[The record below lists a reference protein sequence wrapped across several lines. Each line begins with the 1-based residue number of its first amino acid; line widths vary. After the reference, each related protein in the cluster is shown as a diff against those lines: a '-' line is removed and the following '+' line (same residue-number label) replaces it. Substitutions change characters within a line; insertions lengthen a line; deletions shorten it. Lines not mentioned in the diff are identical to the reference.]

1 MRLGEPGSI
10 LLGMSFPSDSGPS
23 VVPSASASRT
33 SPDAKSRPVCLIT
46 GSATGIGAACAR
58 AFARQGWDVGVTYL
72 DADTRTSAQA
82 VAVECLAYGARAVLV
97 ELDVTSDESCLA
109 AVASITQRFGQ
120 LDALVNCAG
129 TTRFIP
135 HAELDALP
143 ESEFMRTY
151 DVNLVGTFR
160 MIRASRDAL
169 TASGRGAVVNFSS
182 IAGTAGLGSSVAYA
196 ASKGAVN
203 TLTLSLARALAPHIR
218 VNAIAPAYVSGGL
231 PSRVLDG
238 ERLAAVE
245 QHYIETQAL
254 KRLLNTDEVAALAFF
269 LAASAPG
276 ITGEVIRMD
285 NGLHLYA

>member
-1 MRLGEPGSI
+1 MN
-10 LLGMSFPSDSGPS
+10 
-23 VVPSASASRT
+23 
-33 SPDAKSRPVCLIT
+33 SPSRPVALIT

-58 AFARQGWDVGVTYL
+58 FFARNGWDVGVTWL
-72 DADTRTSAQA
+72 DAETRSAAEA
-82 VAVECLAYGARAVLV
+82 VAAECTALGARAELV
-97 ELDVTSDESCLA
+97 ELNVTSDAGCVA
-109 AVASITQRFGQ
+109 AVNTIAAQ
-120 LDALVNCAG
+120 LGRIDALVNCAG

-143 ESEFMRTY
+143 ESEFLRTY

-160 MIRASRDAL
+160 MIRAARAAL
-169 TASGRGAVVNFSS
+169 TKSGRGAVVNISS

-238 ERLAAVE
+238 DKLAAVE
-245 QHYIETQAL
+245 QHYLETQAL
-254 KRLLNTDEVAALAFF
+254 PRLLGVDEVAALAFF

-276 ITGEVIRMD
+276 ITGEIIRMD

>member
-1 MRLGEPGSI
+1 MN
-10 LLGMSFPSDSGPS
+10 
-23 VVPSASASRT
+23 
-33 SPDAKSRPVCLIT
+33 SPSRPVALIT

-58 AFARQGWDVGVTYL
+58 FFARNGWDVGVTWL
-72 DADTRTSAQA
+72 DAETRSAAEA
-82 VAVECLAYGARAVLV
+82 VAAECTALGARAELV
-97 ELDVTSDESCLA
+97 ELNVTSDAGCVA
-109 AVASITQRFGQ
+109 AVNTIAAQ
-120 LDALVNCAG
+120 LGRIDALVNCAG

-143 ESEFMRTY
+143 ESEFLRTY

-160 MIRASRDAL
+160 MIRAARAAL
-169 TASGRGAVVNFSS
+169 TNSGRGAVVNISS

-238 ERLAAVE
+238 DKLAAVE
-245 QHYIETQAL
+245 QHYLETQAL
-254 KRLLNTDEVAALAFF
+254 PRLLGVDEVAALAFF

-276 ITGEVIRMD
+276 ITGEIIRMD

>member
-1 MRLGEPGSI
+1 M
-10 LLGMSFPSDSGPS
+10 
-23 VVPSASASRT
+23 T
-33 SPDAKSRPVCLIT
+33 SETRPVALIT

-58 AFARQGWDVGVTYL
+58 EFARHGWGVGVTFL
-72 DADTRTSAQA
+72 DDETRSL
-82 VAVECLAYGARAVLV
+82 AVEVALECRGLGARATLLQ
-97 ELDVTSDESCLA
+97 LDVTSDESCRA
-109 AVASITQRFGQ
+109 AVTGAVAELGR

-129 TTRFIP
+129 TTRFVP
-135 HAELDALP
+135 HADLDALP
-143 ESEFMRTY
+143 ATEFARTY

-160 MIRASRDAL
+160 MIRASADAL
-169 TASGRGAVVNFSS
+169 RQGGRGSVVNVSS

-238 ERLAAVE
+238 EALAAVE
-245 QHYIETQAL
+245 AHYLETQAL
-254 KRLLNTDEVAALAFF
+254 KRLLQTEEVAALAYF
-269 LAASAPG
+269 LAAAAPG
-276 ITGEVIRMD
+276 ITGEIIRMD